1 MRAATAISLP
11 DARTNDVARGGE
23 LGDLGEG
30 ESRDLQDG
38 RYDTELRGLTEE
50 GEGNVGGLK
59 VGPRLLSRVERHSQ
73 MALL

>member
-1 MRAATAISLP
+1 MSLP
-11 DARTNDVARGGE
+11 DARTNDEARGGE
-23 LGDLGEG
+23 RGEG